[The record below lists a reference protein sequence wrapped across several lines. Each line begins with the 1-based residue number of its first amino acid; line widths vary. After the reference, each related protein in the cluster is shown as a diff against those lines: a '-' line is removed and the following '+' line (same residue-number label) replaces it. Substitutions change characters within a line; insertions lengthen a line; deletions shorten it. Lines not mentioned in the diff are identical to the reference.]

1 MKPEE
6 TNAVSVIIVNWNG
19 RHHLEACLP
28 ALYAQTRPAD
38 EIIVVDNDSSDDSV
52 AFVKEHYPEVKLVE
66 TGENLGFS
74 GGNIAGYAVATGA
87 YIVLLNNDTKP
98 LVSWLEALVTCADA
112 RSDVGVVA
120 SLMTDWEGCV
130 IDTAGDGC
138 SVTGRGYHLHKLE
151 PVPATSES
159 KLESKDVFSACA
171 GAALYKRE
179 MLQEIGFLDPR
190 FFMNAED
197 TDLSFRAQLGGWKVH
212 FCAQSVVRHRI
223 SASQG
228 AASGRNVFFNAR
240 NHLWCYLKCMPLP
253 LIVLYS
259 PVLVVE
265 TFALWMLYLTQGN
278 GAAYARG
285 LVAAVRGAREVLE
298 ERKRIQAGRKL
309 SVRALNRK
317 LSWPRLIEAGLGRVR
332 VLSSG
337 SSTSRR

>member
-1 MKPEE
+1 MS
-6 TNAVSVIIVNWNG
+6 TVSVIIVNWNG
-19 RHHLEACLP
+19 RRHLEICLP
-28 ALYAQTRPAD
+28 ALYTQTRPAD
-38 EIIVVDNDSSDDSV
+38 EIIVVDNGSSDDSV
-52 AFVKEHYPEVKLVE
+52 AFVREHYPEVKLVE

-98 LVSWLEALVTCADA
+98 LSDWLEALVKSADA
-112 RSDVGVVA
+112 RGDVGVVA
-120 SLMTDWEGCV
+120 SLMTDWEGRV
-130 IDTAGDGC
+130 VDTAGDGC

-151 PVPATSES
+151 PVPATLAS
-159 KLESKDVFSACA
+159 KLASKDVFSACA

-228 AASGRNVFFNAR
+228 AASGRSVFFNAR

-259 PVLVVE
+259 PVLLVE
-265 TFALWMLYLTQGN
+265 TLALWMLYLTQGN
-278 GAAYARG
+278 GTAYARG

-298 ERKRIQAGRKL
+298 ERKRVQAGRKL
-309 SVRALNRK
+309 SVRALHKK
-317 LSWPRLIEAGLGRVR
+317 LSWPRLIEAGLGRVKA
-332 VLSSG
+332 SSQF
-337 SSTSRR
+337 SSNSRR

>member
-1 MKPEE
+1 MS
-6 TNAVSVIIVNWNG
+6 TVSVIIVNWNG
-19 RHHLEACLP
+19 RHHLEICLP
-28 ALYAQTRPAD
+28 ALYTQARPAD
-38 EIIVVDNDSSDDSV
+38 EIIVVDNGSSDDSV
-52 AFVKEHYPEVKLVE
+52 AFVREHYPEAKLVE

-98 LVSWLEALVTCADA
+98 LVGWLEALVKSADA
-112 RSDVGVVA
+112 RDDVGVVA
-120 SLMTDWEGCV
+120 SLMTDWEGRV

-151 PVPATSES
+151 PVPATLAS
-159 KLESKDVFSACA
+159 KLASRDVFSACA

-228 AASGRNVFFNAR
+228 AASGRSVFFNAR

-253 LIVLYS
+253 LIILYS
-259 PVLVVE
+259 PVLLAE
-265 TFALWMLYLTQGN
+265 TLALWMLYLTQGN
-278 GAAYARG
+278 GTAYARG
-285 LVAAVRGAREVLE
+285 LMAAVRGAREVLE
-298 ERKRIQAGRKL
+298 ERKRVQAGRKL
-309 SVRALNRK
+309 SVRALHKK
-317 LSWPRLIEAGLGRVR
+317 LSWPRLIEAGLGRVKA
-332 VLSSG
+332 SSQF
-337 SSTSRR
+337 SSNSRR